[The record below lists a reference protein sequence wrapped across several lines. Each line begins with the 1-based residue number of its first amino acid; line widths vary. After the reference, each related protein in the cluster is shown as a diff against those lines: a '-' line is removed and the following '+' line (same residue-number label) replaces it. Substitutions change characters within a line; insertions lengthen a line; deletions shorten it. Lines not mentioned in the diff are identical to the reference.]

1 MKTEAELI
9 MDLDERMTQF
19 HLVER
24 IDRSRLDQYPVLKR
38 LIEMAAAG
46 AQLDPEAKR
55 QLRRIQW
62 AQENGK

>member
-1 MKTEAELI
+1 MGKETEFI
-9 MDLDERMTQF
+9 MDLDERQTQF

-24 IDRSRLDQYPVLKR
+24 IDRSQIDKYPVLKR
-38 LIEMAAAG
+38 LLEMAAAG

-62 AQENGK
+62 AATNEA